1 MNVGI
6 ERKESMNSNER
17 GVHVH
22 GTQDVGG
29 ERKSKRN

>member
-6 ERKESMNSNER
+6 ERRESMNGNE
-17 GVHVH
+17 GGMHVH